1 MDPNSIQN
9 AAREVA
15 DDLGCIG
22 VGFGGALCVVAQ
34 ENCGIMTAASRY
46 IAIAAEEA
54 TILNSCLDL
63 GADQAKRRDQ
73 DNNNVASFT
82 AGDIGPAREAG

>member
-1 MDPNSIQN
+1 LDPNSIQN

-15 DDLGCIG
+15 DDLGYIG

-54 TILNSCLDL
+54 TILNGRLDF
-63 GADQAKRRDQ
+63 GADQAKPQ
-73 DNNNVASFT
+73 GS
-82 AGDIGPAREAG
+82 GQQ

>member
-1 MDPNSIQN
+1 VQED
-9 AAREVA
+9 RLDEVA

-46 IAIAAEEA
+46 IPIAAGSRVK
-54 TILNSCLDL
+54 I
-63 GADQAKRRDQ
+63 R
-73 DNNNVASFT
+73 SF
-82 AGDIGPAREAG
+82 GN